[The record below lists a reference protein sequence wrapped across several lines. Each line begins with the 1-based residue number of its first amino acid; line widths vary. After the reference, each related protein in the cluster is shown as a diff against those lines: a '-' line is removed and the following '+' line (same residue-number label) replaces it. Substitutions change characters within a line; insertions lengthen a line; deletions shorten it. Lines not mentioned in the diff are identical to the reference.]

1 MRSLMPQ
8 LQGAFPPCGS
18 SRGWGWHPNAWAS
31 DMCTGTLQAAHA
43 TSWGLLAGAPGGP
56 GRAELSAFSPL
67 ERPASASPLWGPE
80 INWTSLGGRGRLHR
94 VVGEAEPTRSRIQ
107 SAKCHHPPRLSSGDP
122 RRVCHPG
129 WGRAGFLREDSHVAQ
144 HSCIADSKCW
154 SQQPFLP
161 PSWTCEGAS
170 LSLSCPFGKMGAITM
185 HLICFQ
191 CPAQCLAHSRP

>member
-1 MRSLMPQ
+1 MPGPQ
-8 LQGAFPPCGS
+8 TCARGPSRLPRPQAGVCWLAPRGVLAEQS
-18 SRGWGWHPNAWAS
+18 SVHSVPWNA
-31 DMCTGTLQAAHA
+31 Q
-43 TSWGLLAGAPGGP
+43 
-56 GRAELSAFSPL
+56 PL
-67 ERPASASPLWGPE
+67 PHPLWGPE
-80 INWTSLGGRGRLHR
+80 IKWTSLGGRGRLHR

-129 WGRAGFLREDSHVAQ
+129 WGRAGFLREDSHAAQ

-161 PSWTCEGAS
+161 PSLTCEGAS

-191 CPAQCLAHSRP
+191 CPAQCLAHNRP